1 MKNII
6 IVGCG
11 CSGAILSRK
20 IAEELDCPVQI
31 VERRPHIAGNMYVES
46 RRYGNIFLCGRL
58 AEFRYIDIHTCVEHA
73 LEYFENIKTYLTRV

>member
-31 VERRPHIAGNMYVES
+31 VERRPHIAGNMYGGG
-46 RRYGNIFLCGRL
+46 RRS
-58 AEFRYIDIHTCVEHA
+58 A
-73 LEYFENIKTYLTRV
+73 